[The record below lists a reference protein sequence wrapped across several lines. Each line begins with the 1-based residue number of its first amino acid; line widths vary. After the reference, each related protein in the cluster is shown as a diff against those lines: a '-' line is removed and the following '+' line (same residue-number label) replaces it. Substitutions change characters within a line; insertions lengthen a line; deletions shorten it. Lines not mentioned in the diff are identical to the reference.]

1 VSSARSVRPAARP
14 EAGERWPVAERSLLT
29 TVLGVPPVAA
39 VGLALGATALGV
51 FADLQRIGTIGS
63 VFQVLYFAGCVLAV
77 AWVRRRNLFA
87 PVVQPPLLL
96 AVAVPAVV
104 LLSGEPA
111 PGTGVA
117 ESLLLVGAPLVN
129 SFPTM
134 AVTTGVVLAI
144 GAARFVLQRERTEGA
159 PDRRA
164 RQKRAD
170 RGDREGRADRER
182 RADRQ
187 DRDTRTDERR
197 ERSSAPRERREP
209 RGEARAGR
217 VSGRSGSGAARG
229 AARRPASPR
238 RS

>member
-1 VSSARSVRPAARP
+1 VTVSSARSTRPAARP
-14 EAGERWPVAERSLLT
+14 GSPDAWQIGERSLLT

-39 VGLALGATALGV
+39 VGLALGCTALGV
-51 FADLQRIGTIGS
+51 FADLQRIGTVGA

-111 PGTGVA
+111 PGSGIA
-117 ESLLLVGAPLVN
+117 ESLLVVGAPLVN

-144 GAARFVLQRERTEGA
+144 GVVRLVVQRER
-159 PDRRA
+159 PDRSERPDRPA
-164 RQKRAD
+164 RPAKD
-170 RGDREGRADRER
+170 RGRAERTRER
-182 RADRQ
+182 RD
-187 DRDTRTDERR
+187 
-197 ERSSAPRERREP
+197 RREP
-209 RGEARAGR
+209 REEPR
-217 VSGRSGSGAARG
+217 VSARSGSGAARG